1 MVYIIYSKSLQ
12 FLNTG
17 LVMRIIADEEAVTI
31 LKEMK
36 LKFNNSIF
44 QKAKG
49 FWKSLEPIDC
59 HRMIIVDIY
68 GKKRLHI

>member
-1 MVYIIYSKSLQ
+1 
-12 FLNTG
+12 
-17 LVMRIIADEEAVTI
+17 MRIIADEEAVTI

-49 FWKSLEPIDC
+49 F
-59 HRMIIVDIY
+59 
-68 GKKRLHI
+68 